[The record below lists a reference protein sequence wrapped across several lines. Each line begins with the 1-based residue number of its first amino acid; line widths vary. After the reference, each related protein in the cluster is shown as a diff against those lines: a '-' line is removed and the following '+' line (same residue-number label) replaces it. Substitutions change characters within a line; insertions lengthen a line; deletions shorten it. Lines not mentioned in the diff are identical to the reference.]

1 MGLKLDWEIEAEQSQ
16 VRNTGEDAESRR
28 RRQRARQRL
37 LLLVVF
43 VLLAF
48 AAAGAALVLRLRY
61 VDSLVEQ
68 NLRDTVDAEVTA
80 LRIADRA
87 AYLGLQRSASEDWML
102 AQDEAFNVY
111 QALKSQQDVQLTGQV
126 LGVTIDGQRARVQVE
141 EIIEGVP
148 YSRLWFYWNYEE
160 GWRHVPPDFTF
171 WGDVQSYDAQG
182 VMVRARTVDAPLA
195 QAMSSQ
201 LASWIAQGCDIFGC
215 VSLPTISVE
224 VVPSALVAPEWSA
237 VNPWSLTVP
246 SPSVGRARLDMPF
259 SPELQAPVAQL
270 LAERLVAQATDN
282 EQPVFPADA
291 VYLRQAVIDWLA
303 GRFAG
308 VQTGAYLIQSLDE
321 LYGEAAVGRL
331 ISTLG
336 PSDDILVVGPVVG
349 AVTLDQTGLDWR
361 DFLTWRLNV
370 ERELISQR
378 NEAAVLALYDSGD
391 ENARALALGRYNATP
406 SPEPLSVV
414 SVSPETD
421 ANGVPH
427 LRARVQVGS
436 PGATVQ
442 EQEVIFRLVNG
453 TWKRAN

>member
-28 RRQRARQRL
+28 RRRRARRRL
-37 LLLVVF
+37 LFLVAF

-48 AAAGAALVLRLRY
+48 ASAGAALVLRLRY

-68 NLRDTVDAEVTA
+68 NLRDTVEAEVTA

-102 AQDEAFNVY
+102 AQDETFNAY
-111 QALKSQQDVQLTGQV
+111 QALKSQQDIQLTGQV
-126 LGVTIDGQRARVQVE
+126 LDVTIDGQRARVQVE
-141 EIIEGVP
+141 EIVDGVP
-148 YSRLWFYWNYEE
+148 YGRLWFYWQYGE

-171 WGDVQSYDAQG
+171 WGEVASFDSDG
-182 VMVRARTVDAPLA
+182 VSVRARTVDAPVA
-195 QAMSSQ
+195 EAMSGQ

-215 VSLPTISVE
+215 ASLPTISVE
-224 VVPSALVAPEWSA
+224 IVPSAAVEPAWSPA
-237 VNPWSLTVP
+237 NPWSLTAP

-259 SPELQAPVAQL
+259 SAELQAPIAQL
-270 LAERLVAQATDN
+270 LAERLVAQAMDN
-282 EQPVFPADA
+282 EQPVYPTDA

-303 GRFAG
+303 DRFVG
-308 VQTGAYLIQSLDE
+308 VQTDAYLIQSLAE

-331 ISTLG
+331 ISVLG
-336 PSDDILVVGPVVG
+336 PSDDILMLGPVAGV
-349 AVTLDQTGLDWR
+349 ATLDQTGLDWR

-370 ERELISQR
+370 ERELMSR
-378 NEAAVLALYDSGD
+378 RDEAAFLALYDSGD
-391 ENARALALGRYNATP
+391 ENARAVALGRYNAAP
-406 SPEPLSVV
+406 SPEAVSVV

-421 ANGVPH
+421 ANGVAH
-427 LRARVQVGS
+427 LRARVQYGS
-436 PGATVQ
+436 AETTLR
-442 EQEVIFRLVNG
+442 EEEAIFRLVNG